1 MLCLDDKLSDPVS
14 ITGWNWTKTE
24 RKIRE
29 TIENGWNCQNEMEPY
44 KLDTTV
50 WNLTRPYEIEQNI
63 QRHETVIDQMDIRTT
78 LNNEKKKIKTAQNYP
93 KSEIRQTIW
102 TQIRCFAVTGPL
114 SRLQLIM
121 SP

>member
-44 KLDTTV
+44 KMRYNCL
-50 WNLTRPYEIEQNI
+50 
-63 QRHETVIDQMDIRTT
+63 
-78 LNNEKKKIKTAQNYP
+78 
-93 KSEIRQTIW
+93 KSHKTIW
-102 TQIRCFAVTGPL
+102 NWTEYSVTWNHNRSDGYKNHL
-114 SRLQLIM
+114 K
-121 SP
+121 

>member
-44 KLDTTV
+44 LMRY
-50 WNLTRPYEIEQNI
+50 NCL
-63 QRHETVIDQMDIRTT
+63 
-78 LNNEKKKIKTAQNYP
+78 
-93 KSEIRQTIW
+93 KSHKTIW
-102 TQIRCFAVTGPL
+102 NWTEYSVTWNCNRSDGYKNHL
-114 SRLQLIM
+114 K
-121 SP
+121 